1 MPRYC
6 GEYYDAETGTIYLR
20 ARYYNPSTGRFISR
34 DSNTGKPGEPLS
46 LNLYTYCQN
55 NPISFMDFNGHE
67 KIVVSG
73 GRSEDETFYNFI
85 ETAIKQINDWDN
97 DDVKWMVSLWNYS
110 ASDMVNIA
118 RTAKKHNYNLKFITD
133 KQQLFDYINKD
144 GREDDLIEEMA
155 FFSHGTV
162 FDEVYSNPGY
172 EGQYAIAMGY
182 SHDNENNNL
191 NIFTSDICK
200 INSSA
205 FAKSA
210 YTYFASCRTGNLFKG
225 VSFAQEWANMS
236 GGTVKAAT
244 GTEYNNG
251 RTDYNYIYS
260 KGSPD
265 NLGWV
270 NSALDFFSGTRS
282 DRSDSRADYG
292 FSSGCLNYPIVD
304 DGGAFKK
311 FYAQ

>member
-1 MPRYC
+1 M
-6 GEYYDAETGTIYLR
+6 
-20 ARYYNPSTGRFISR
+20 
-34 DSNTGKPGEPLS
+34 
-46 LNLYTYCQN
+46 NLYTYCQN

-182 SHDNENNNL
+182 SHKSGIPHNNNL
-191 NIFTSDICK
+191 NIFKTDLCK
-200 INSSA
+200 IDSSA
-205 FAKSA
+205 FSKKI
-210 YTYFASCRTGNLFKG
+210 YTYFGACRTGNVFNNTM
-225 VSFAQEWANMS
+225 SFAQEWANMT
-236 GGTVKAAT
+236 GGLVTAAT
-244 GTEYNNG
+244 GKNNDTG
-251 RTDYNYIYS
+251 RTNYQYIYS
-260 KGSPD
+260 KGSTD
-265 NLGWV
+265 NWGWV

-292 FSSGCLNYPIVD
+292 FSTSGCLNYPIVD
-304 DGGAFKK
+304 DGGRFEE
-311 FYAQ
+311 FYPNFY